1 MSVKKKKILIS
12 TSIVLANLAIC
23 SIIGSSIYLGIK
35 NDKANKID
43 KIKDYKSNLNN
54 DNDYKIAK
62 NIININEKIHYF
74 AMGDSISAGFTGM
87 LDKDYPGSFDEVTKK
102 FSGASF
108 PTYLAKLLYEFDK
121 ERFGSYKNISLS
133 GARLSDIINLFNWKH
148 NPLHNIELKSQK
160 NFGATEEE
168 KEKYRQD
175 IIKAIKKSNLMTLS
189 YGANDIF
196 EVLGTIFSKP
206 KYNTI
211 LSDIQDSKKRN
222 AALIKIVSV
231 LKEAVD
237 EINNRYTT
245 VIQNIKKINPNTNI
259 ALNTYPMPLN
269 RLTRVID
276 SLVLGLKGLSNSII
290 DILNNQIIKASAIA
304 NNVSFLNSYD
314 KKYWT
319 ENQSKLTQV
328 ITDIHPTILGYKKM
342 AMDAFI
348 KLTTGYKSFD
358 KYKKLDL
365 YWNNDFVNKDESE
378 RIIDTLLSTN
388 EILRRAF
395 KNKKYID
402 YLYDLENDEIF
413 KNVEKD
419 SLNKPLYGEHN
430 IGKRIVGEMLNWIL
444 DGIFNNVEK
453 ANADSIINNFVDIN
467 VFKKIISGK
476 TNNKPNKDIIKEFF
490 KETKFFEKIIDE
502 LHRFFIHED
511 YDNDGRP
518 GGTYIEKGIFFDR
531 LFLTLFNK
539 KILWKNLIN
548 PFRKSSLYKDNIEL
562 WRQFLKS
569 IFDKLS
575 DNSTL
580 DNFIDLYFEYVYDEN
595 NNSFEKR
602 NDAKKFFNALFKNK
616 NLHNLIYELIKNI
629 VSSND
634 SSIDYNSIESLNELL
649 KFDKSILTKIKPLM
663 EQLIFDLLTN
673 ENMEEFRTHLAE
685 KIINIKTKFKS
696 NFKDVHNLIDINKVN
711 IEKTRRIIN
720 EAISILSKKDNAFN
734 NLIKLLTQK
743 VFTTFDANKFFIEKI
758 FTSKDFDWLSEIFS
772 DTEIDKLKSI
782 R

>member
-1 MSVKKKKILIS
+1 MNQKKKKILIS
-12 TSIVLANLAIC
+12 TSIILANLSVCTIV
-23 SIIGSSIYLGIK
+23 GTGIYLGI
-35 NDKANKID
+35 NNNKKS
-43 KIKDYKSNLNN
+43 KIGKVGDHPNLNN

-87 LDKDYPGSFDEVTKK
+87 LDKDYPGSFDEATKK

-148 NPLHNIELKSQK
+148 NPLHDIELKSQK
-160 NFGATEEE
+160 NFGTTEEE

-222 AALIKIVSV
+222 AALIKIISV

-328 ITDIHPTILGYKKM
+328 ITDIHPTMLGYKKM

-476 TNNKPNKDIIKEFF
+476 TNNKPNKDVIKEFF
-490 KETKFFEKIIDE
+490 KETKFFEKLIDE

-562 WRQFLKS
+562 WHQFLKS

-580 DNFIDLYFEYVYDEN
+580 DNFIDLYFEYVYDEK

-629 VSSND
+629 VSSNN

-649 KFDKSILTKIKPLM
+649 KLDKSILTKIKPLM

-696 NFKDVHNLIDINKVN
+696 SFKDMHNLIDINKVN